1 MAEEMITI
9 PKWKFKTIENALRL
23 THRINNCSTKETA
36 FDREVV
42 KAYDY
47 AKSALTEPFSVPQAN
62 ELFPHVSGSLL
73 LDQVKKD
80 CKCKKPDPVVKG
92 SWYVCKKCSGY
103 VY

>member
-47 AKSALTEPFSVPQAN
+47 AKSALEEPSSVPQAN
-62 ELFPHVSGSLL
+62 ELLPHVSDTVCLAPDYL
-73 LDQVKKD
+73 KKN
-80 CKCKKPDPVVKG
+80 CRFELENKCRYTKPCDHKQTG
-92 SWYVCKKCSGY
+92 R
-103 VY
+103 